1 ISMVKSPALTLPSA
15 TVNSPEVTESTP
27 QRGAR
32 PPLCVALQLTSE
44 ASGLAVYTSP
54 CFSAT
59 SCLSD
64 TCVLEEFPPQEA
76 NRMAVPTTIDKKI
89 FLINILFIFYKN
101 YQ

>member
-1 ISMVKSPALTLPSA
+1 SPALTFPSA
-15 TVNSPEVTESTP
+15 TVNSPELIESVP

-32 PPLCVALQLTSE
+32 PPLCVAFQFTSE
-44 ASGLAVYTSP
+44 VSRLAVYTSP

-59 SCLSD
+59 SCFSD

-89 FLINILFIFYKN
+89 FLINILFLFNKN